1 MFTELI
7 SFEHIMGKEAYIL
20 RVVESMQATVDKL
33 SEEVLIAINR
43 EEMILKE
50 EAFNTH
56 IFNACLMGID
66 FVYIN
71 VCISALAALKTDNVH
86 AKRYHWKNVVAGIA
100 EGIKY
105 IYSFKE
111 GEKKT
116 LIGYLTTILNDSGMV
131 TPEISDSLS
140 VLQDLLE
147 KFRADWDGK
156 VMRDIALH
164 YDKSAGKLIK
174 ETMAITDE
182 EPYASLL
189 SCYLLIMNILHAICT
204 IGYLQSLIENDLG
217 LSDVNLD
224 ETGLLGNDGRHMKA
238 IQALLKGK
246 KFKVSTEKYLNE
258 YGKRFLDSIALFE
271 KIQKG
276 YEFLGIK
283 KGEKSSNGQLEKFY
297 QLNNLYSL
305 VMYSMLD
312 ILSIT
317 DSYLSSDTEFE
328 AALNMRY
335 FLIVKTSALTQI
347 VGYTEE
353 EARESLW
360 YEMKQLLPESDVPLH
375 DMADKLESCLKESV
389 QDQNVRMVRA
399 KLVHLKFFKKKPGDV
414 KGILSILNTFDPL
427 TEFYKVMD
435 LIELL
440 IKVIKF
446 LDRLIVSIDKE
457 VTIENQKFLDKI
469 RSMSSSLRDM
479 IERNVKD
486 KAQKEEM
493 LTSIN
498 ANEFKIIDLLKKR
511 L

>member
-1 MFTELI
+1 
-7 SFEHIMGKEAYIL
+7 MGKEAYIL

-111 GEKKT
+111 SEKKT

-156 VMRDIALH
+156 VMRDIVLH

-399 KLVHLKFFKKKPGDV
+399 KLVHLKFSKKKPGDV
-414 KGILSILNTFDPL
+414 KGILSILNTFDSL
-427 TEFYKVMD
+427 TEFYKVID

-457 VTIENQKFLDKI
+457 VTIENQKLLDKI

-493 LTSIN
+493 LASIN

-511 L
+511 

>member
-33 SEEVLIAINR
+33 SEEVLIAISR

-86 AKRYHWKNVVAGIA
+86 AKRYHWKNVVACIA

-174 ETMAITDE
+174 ETMTITDE

-283 KGEKSSNGQLEKFY
+283 KGEKSSNGQLDRFY

-312 ILSIT
+312 LLSVT

-335 FLIVKTSALTQI
+335 FLIIKTSILTQI

-399 KLVHLKFFKKKPGDV
+399 KLVHLKFSKKKPGDV
-414 KGILSILNTFDPL
+414 MGILSILNTFDPL
-427 TEFYKVMD
+427 TEFYKVID

-511 L
+511 

>member
-1 MFTELI
+1 MW
-7 SFEHIMGKEAYIL
+7 
-20 RVVESMQATVDKL
+20 V
-33 SEEVLIAINR
+33 
-43 EEMILKE
+43 
-50 EAFNTH
+50 
-56 IFNACLMGID
+56 
-66 FVYIN
+66 
-71 VCISALAALKTDNVH
+71 
-86 AKRYHWKNVVAGIA
+86 
-100 EGIKY
+100 
-105 IYSFKE
+105 
-111 GEKKT
+111 
-116 LIGYLTTILNDSGMV
+116 
-131 TPEISDSLS
+131 
-140 VLQDLLE
+140 
-147 KFRADWDGK
+147 
-156 VMRDIALH
+156 
-164 YDKSAGKLIK
+164 
-174 ETMAITDE
+174 
-182 EPYASLL
+182 
-189 SCYLLIMNILHAICT
+189 
-204 IGYLQSLIENDLG
+204 
-217 LSDVNLD
+217 
-224 ETGLLGNDGRHMKA
+224 
-238 IQALLKGK
+238 KGK

-258 YGKRFLDSIALFE
+258 YGKRFQDSIALFE

-283 KGEKSSNGQLEKFY
+283 KGEKSSNGQLDRFY

-312 ILSIT
+312 LLSVT

-335 FLIVKTSALTQI
+335 FLIIKTSVLTQI

-360 YEMKQLLPESDVPLH
+360 YEMKQLVPKSDVPLH

-399 KLVHLKFFKKKPGDV
+399 KLVHLKFSKKRPGDV

-427 TEFYKVMD
+427 TEFYKVID

-457 VTIENQKFLDKI
+457 VSIENQKHLDKI
-469 RSMSSSLRDM
+469 RSMSSSLRDL

-486 KAQKEEM
+486 KAQKEEL

-498 ANEFKIIDLLKKR
+498 DNEFKIIDLLKSVSTDK
-511 L
+511 

>member
-1 MFTELI
+1 
-7 SFEHIMGKEAYIL
+7 MGKEAHIL

-33 SEEVLIAINR
+33 SKEVLIAIRR

-56 IFNACLMGID
+56 VFNACLMGID

-86 AKRYHWKNVVAGIA
+86 AKRYHWKNVVAGIS

-105 IYSFKE
+105 IYTFKE
-111 GEKKT
+111 NENKT
-116 LIGYLTTILNDSGMV
+116 LIRYLTTILNDSGIMI
-131 TPEISDSLS
+131 PEITDSLS

-147 KFRADWDGK
+147 KFRTDWDGK

-164 YDKSAGKLIK
+164 YDKSAEKLIR

-189 SCYLLIMNILHAICT
+189 SSYLLIMNILHAICT
-204 IGYLQSLIENDLG
+204 IGYLQSLIGNNQG

-224 ETGLLGNDGRHMKA
+224 ETGLLGNDGRHMHA
-238 IQALLKGK
+238 IQTLLEGK
-246 KFKVSTEKYLNE
+246 KFKASIEKYLNE

-283 KGEKSSNGQLEKFY
+283 KGEKSSNGQLDRFY

-312 ILSIT
+312 LLSIT

-335 FLIVKTSALTQI
+335 FLIVKTSVLTQI
-347 VGYTEE
+347 VGYTEKE
-353 EARESLW
+353 VRESLW
-360 YEMKQLLPESDVPLH
+360 YEMKQLIPESDVPLH
-375 DMADKLESCLKESV
+375 NMADKLESCLKESV

-399 KLVHLKFFKKKPGDV
+399 KLVHLKFSKKRPGDV

-427 TEFYKVMD
+427 TEFYKVID

-440 IKVIKF
+440 IKVIRF
-446 LDRLIVSIDKE
+446 LDSLLASIGE
-457 VTIENQKFLDKI
+457 GITLEQQKLQDKI
-469 RSMSSSLRDM
+469 SNMFSSLKGMIEKNITDSTQKEKMLASMS
-479 IERNVKD
+479 
-486 KAQKEEM
+486 EEEDTLKM
-493 LTSIN
+493 
-498 ANEFKIIDLLKKR
+498 LLK
-511 L
+511 

>member
-1 MFTELI
+1 MAKEI
-7 SFEHIMGKEAYIL
+7 HILKVI
-20 RVVESMQATVDKL
+20 ESMQATVDLL
-33 SEEVLIAINR
+33 SEELLTAIDR
-43 EEMILKE
+43 EKNIPQETALSSYV
-50 EAFNTH
+50 
-56 IFNACLMGID
+56 FNASLIGVD

-71 VCISALAALKTDNVH
+71 VSISALAALKTDNVY
-86 AKRYHWKNVVAGIA
+86 AKRYHWKNVVAGIS

-105 IYSFKE
+105 IYTFKE
-111 GEKKT
+111 SEKKT
-116 LIGYLTTILNDSGMV
+116 LIGYLKTILNDSDMM
-131 TPEISDSLS
+131 TPVISDSFSSLHA
-140 VLQDLLE
+140 LLE
-147 KFRADWDGK
+147 KFRTDWKGK
-156 VMRDIALH
+156 DMRDIALH
-164 YDKSAGKLIK
+164 YDKSAEKLIK
-174 ETMAITDE
+174 ETMTITDE
-182 EPYASLL
+182 DPYASLV
-189 SCYLLIMNILHAICT
+189 SNYLLIMNILYYICN
-204 IGYLQSLIENDLG
+204 IGYLQSIIEN
-217 LSDVNLD
+217 NLRFSEVD
-224 ETGLLGNDGRHMKA
+224 RNEAGLLGNDGRHMKA

-246 KFKVSTEKYLNE
+246 KFKASTEKYLNE
-258 YGKRFLDSIALFE
+258 YGKRFQDSIALFE

-283 KGEKSSNGQLEKFY
+283 KGEKSSNGQLDRFY

-312 ILSIT
+312 LLSVT

-335 FLIVKTSALTQI
+335 FLIIKTSVLTQI

-360 YEMKQLLPESDVPLH
+360 YEMKQLVPKSDVPLH

-399 KLVHLKFFKKKPGDV
+399 KLVHLKFSKKRPGDV

-427 TEFYKVMD
+427 TEFYKVID

-457 VTIENQKFLDKI
+457 VTIENQKHIDKT

-486 KAQKEEM
+486 KAQKEEL

-498 ANEFKIIDLLKKR
+498 DNEFKIIDLLNNR
-511 L
+511 

>member
-1 MFTELI
+1 
-7 SFEHIMGKEAYIL
+7 MGKEAYIL

-33 SEEVLIAINR
+33 SEEVLIAISR

-86 AKRYHWKNVVAGIA
+86 AKRYHWKNVVACIA

-283 KGEKSSNGQLEKFY
+283 KGEKSSNGQLDRFY

-312 ILSIT
+312 LLSVT

-335 FLIVKTSALTQI
+335 FLIIKTSILTQI

-399 KLVHLKFFKKKPGDV
+399 KLVHLKFSKKKPGDV
-414 KGILSILNTFDPL
+414 MGILSILNTFDPL
-427 TEFYKVMD
+427 TEFYKVID

-511 L
+511 

>member
-1 MFTELI
+1 
-7 SFEHIMGKEAYIL
+7 MGKEAHIL
-20 RVVESMQATVDKL
+20 RVVESMQAIVDKL
-33 SEEVLIAINR
+33 SKEVLIAISR

-56 IFNACLMGID
+56 VFNACLMGID

-86 AKRYHWKNVVAGIA
+86 AKRYHWKNVVAGIS

-164 YDKSAGKLIK
+164 YDKSAEKLIR

-189 SCYLLIMNILHAICT
+189 SSYLLIMNILHAICT
-204 IGYLQSLIENDLG
+204 IGYLQSLIGNNQG

-224 ETGLLGNDGRHMKA
+224 ETGLLGNDGRHMHA
-238 IQALLKGK
+238 IQALLEGK
-246 KFKVSTEKYLNE
+246 KFKASTEKYLNE

-283 KGEKSSNGQLEKFY
+283 KGEKSSNGQLDRFY

-312 ILSIT
+312 LLSIT

-335 FLIVKTSALTQI
+335 FLIVKTSVLTQI
-347 VGYTEE
+347 VGYTEK

-360 YEMKQLLPESDVPLH
+360 YEMKQLIPESDVPLH
-375 DMADKLESCLKESV
+375 NMADKLESCLKESV

-399 KLVHLKFFKKKPGDV
+399 KLVHLKFSKKRPGDV

-427 TEFYKVMD
+427 TEFYKVID

-440 IKVIKF
+440 IKIIKF
-446 LDRLIVSIDKE
+446 LDRLLASIGEEITLEQQKLQDKISNMFSSLKGM
-457 VTIENQKFLDKI
+457 IENNITDSTQKEKMLA
-469 RSMSSSLRDM
+469 SMS
-479 IERNVKD
+479 
-486 KAQKEEM
+486 EEEDTLKM
-493 LTSIN
+493 
-498 ANEFKIIDLLKKR
+498 LLK
-511 L
+511 

>member
-1 MFTELI
+1 
-7 SFEHIMGKEAYIL
+7 MGKEAHIL
-20 RVVESMQATVDKL
+20 WVVESMQATVDKL
-33 SEEVLIAINR
+33 SKEVLIAISR

-56 IFNACLMGID
+56 VFNACLMGID

-86 AKRYHWKNVVAGIA
+86 AKRYHWKNVVAGIS

-131 TPEISDSLS
+131 TPGISDSLS

-164 YDKSAGKLIK
+164 YDKSAEKLIR

-189 SCYLLIMNILHAICT
+189 SSYLLIMNILHAICT
-204 IGYLQSLIENDLG
+204 IGYLQSLIGNNQG

-224 ETGLLGNDGRHMKA
+224 ETGLLGNDGRHMHA
-238 IQALLKGK
+238 IQALLEGK
-246 KFKVSTEKYLNE
+246 KFKASTEKYLNE

-283 KGEKSSNGQLEKFY
+283 KGEKSSNGQLDRFY

-312 ILSIT
+312 LLSIT

-335 FLIVKTSALTQI
+335 FLIVKTSVLTQI
-347 VGYTEE
+347 VGYTEKE
-353 EARESLW
+353 VRESLW
-360 YEMKQLLPESDVPLH
+360 YEMKQLIPESDVPLH
-375 DMADKLESCLKESV
+375 NMADKLESCLKESV
-389 QDQNVRMVRA
+389 QDQNVRMVRT
-399 KLVHLKFFKKKPGDV
+399 KLVHLKFSKKRPGDV

-427 TEFYKVMD
+427 TEFYKVID

-440 IKVIKF
+440 IKVIRF
-446 LDRLIVSIDKE
+446 LDSLLASIGE
-457 VTIENQKFLDKI
+457 GITLEQQKLQDKI
-469 RSMSSSLRDM
+469 SNMFSSLKGMIEKNITDSTQKEKMLASMS
-479 IERNVKD
+479 
-486 KAQKEEM
+486 EEEDTLKM
-493 LTSIN
+493 
-498 ANEFKIIDLLKKR
+498 LLK
-511 L
+511 

>member
-1 MFTELI
+1 MAKEI
-7 SFEHIMGKEAYIL
+7 HILKVI
-20 RVVESMQATVDKL
+20 ESMQATVDLL
-33 SEEVLIAINR
+33 SEELLTAIDR
-43 EEMILKE
+43 EKNIPQETALSSYV
-50 EAFNTH
+50 
-56 IFNACLMGID
+56 FNASLIGVD

-71 VCISALAALKTDNVH
+71 VSISALAALKTDNVY
-86 AKRYHWKNVVAGIA
+86 AKRYHWKNVVAGIS

-105 IYSFKE
+105 IYTFKE
-111 GEKKT
+111 SEKKT
-116 LIGYLTTILNDSGMV
+116 LIGYLKTILNDSDMM
-131 TPEISDSLS
+131 TPVISDSFSSLHA
-140 VLQDLLE
+140 LLE
-147 KFRADWDGK
+147 KFRTDWKGK
-156 VMRDIALH
+156 DMRDIALH
-164 YDKSAGKLIK
+164 YDKSAEKLIK
-174 ETMAITDE
+174 ETMTITDE
-182 EPYASLL
+182 DPYASLV
-189 SCYLLIMNILHAICT
+189 SNYLLIMNILYYICN
-204 IGYLQSLIENDLG
+204 IGYLQSIIEN
-217 LSDVNLD
+217 NLRFSEVD
-224 ETGLLGNDGRHMKA
+224 RNEAGLLGNDGRHMKA

-246 KFKVSTEKYLNE
+246 KFKASTEKYLNE
-258 YGKRFLDSIALFE
+258 YGKRFQDSIALFE

-283 KGEKSSNGQLEKFY
+283 KGEKSSNGQLDRFY

-312 ILSIT
+312 LLSVT

-335 FLIVKTSALTQI
+335 FLIIKTSVLTQI

-353 EARESLW
+353 EVRESLW
-360 YEMKQLLPESDVPLH
+360 YEMKQLVPKSDVPLH

-399 KLVHLKFFKKKPGDV
+399 KLVHLKFSKKRPGDV

-427 TEFYKVMD
+427 TEFYKVID

-457 VTIENQKFLDKI
+457 VTIENQKHIDKI

-486 KAQKEEM
+486 KAQKEEL

-498 ANEFKIIDLLKKR
+498 DNEFKIIDLLNNR
-511 L
+511 

>member
-1 MFTELI
+1 
-7 SFEHIMGKEAYIL
+7 MGKEAYIL

-399 KLVHLKFFKKKPGDV
+399 KLVHLKFSKKKPGDV

>member
-1 MFTELI
+1 
-7 SFEHIMGKEAYIL
+7 MGKEAHIL

-33 SEEVLIAINR
+33 SKEVLIAISR

-56 IFNACLMGID
+56 VFNACLMGID

-86 AKRYHWKNVVAGIA
+86 AKRYHWKNVVAGIS

-164 YDKSAGKLIK
+164 YDKSAEKLIR

-189 SCYLLIMNILHAICT
+189 SSYLLIMNILHAICT
-204 IGYLQSLIENDLG
+204 IGYLQSLIGNNQG

-224 ETGLLGNDGRHMKA
+224 ETGLLGNDGRHMHA
-238 IQALLKGK
+238 IQALLEGK
-246 KFKVSTEKYLNE
+246 KFKASTEKYLNE

-283 KGEKSSNGQLEKFY
+283 KGEKSSNGQLDRFY

-312 ILSIT
+312 LLSIT

-335 FLIVKTSALTQI
+335 FLIVKTSVLTQI
-347 VGYTEE
+347 VGYTEK

-360 YEMKQLLPESDVPLH
+360 YEMKQLIPESDVPLH
-375 DMADKLESCLKESV
+375 NMADKLEFCLKESV

-399 KLVHLKFFKKKPGDV
+399 KLVHLKFSKKRPGDV

-427 TEFYKVMD
+427 TEFYKVID

-440 IKVIKF
+440 IKVIRF
-446 LDRLIVSIDKE
+446 LDSLLASIGE
-457 VTIENQKFLDKI
+457 GITLEQQKLQDKI
-469 RSMSSSLRDM
+469 SNMFSSLKGMIEKNITDSTQKEKMLASMS
-479 IERNVKD
+479 
-486 KAQKEEM
+486 EEEDTLKM
-493 LTSIN
+493 
-498 ANEFKIIDLLKKR
+498 LLK
-511 L
+511 

>member
-111 GEKKT
+111 SEKKT

-156 VMRDIALH
+156 VMRDIVLH

-399 KLVHLKFFKKKPGDV
+399 KLVHLKFSKKKPGDV

-427 TEFYKVMD
+427 TEFYKVID

-457 VTIENQKFLDKI
+457 VTIENQKLLDKI

-493 LTSIN
+493 LASIN

-511 L
+511 

>member
-1 MFTELI
+1 
-7 SFEHIMGKEAYIL
+7 MGKEAYIL

-283 KGEKSSNGQLEKFY
+283 KGEKFSNGQLEKFY

-360 YEMKQLLPESDVPLH
+360 YEIKQLLPESDVPLH

-399 KLVHLKFFKKKPGDV
+399 KLVHLKFSKKTPGDV

-511 L
+511 

>member
-1 MFTELI
+1 
-7 SFEHIMGKEAYIL
+7 MGKEAYIL

-399 KLVHLKFFKKKPGDV
+399 KLVHLKFSKKKPGDV

-427 TEFYKVMD
+427 TEFYKVID

-457 VTIENQKFLDKI
+457 VTIENQKLLDKI

-493 LTSIN
+493 LASIN

-511 L
+511 

>member
-140 VLQDLLE
+140 VLQDLFE

-317 DSYLSSDTEFE
+317 DSYLSSDTEFA

-353 EARESLW
+353 ETRESLW

-399 KLVHLKFFKKKPGDV
+399 KLVHLKFSKKKPGDV

-427 TEFYKVMD
+427 TEFYKVID

-457 VTIENQKFLDKI
+457 VTIENQRLLDKI

-511 L
+511 